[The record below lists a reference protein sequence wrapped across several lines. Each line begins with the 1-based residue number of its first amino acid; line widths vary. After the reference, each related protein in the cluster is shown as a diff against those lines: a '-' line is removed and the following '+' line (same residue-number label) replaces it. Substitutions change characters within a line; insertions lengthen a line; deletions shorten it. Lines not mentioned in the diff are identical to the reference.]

1 MAEIE
6 KAASLNDNDIKR
18 AFGKNLAMLRKA
30 KGMSR
35 ADLAEFLELSPLTV
49 RSYENGLRQPTFE
62 TLFRLA
68 EFFYISLDEL
78 LGHCDS
84 SQEEQYIE
92 NFRLKQAAQ
101 ILSTVGSL
109 MRADSTGYALFI
121 TRQEDT
127 FRKDSE
133 GNVSMVDDGKEA
145 IFFGSAQDVIAFAES
160 IQNTAALSDK
170 TFKQVFFDKAENLF
184 TDAESV
190 KRGQEILK
198 SVTGQWEIT
207 RHFKIDRLPE

>member
-18 AFGKNLAMLRKA
+18 AFGKNLAMLRRK
-30 KGMSR
+30 KRMSR
-35 ADLAEFLELSPLTV
+35 ADLAEILKLSPLTV

-78 LGHCDS
+78 AGHCDS

-101 ILSTVGSL
+101 ILSTVGTL
-109 MRADSTGYALFI
+109 MRTSSTGYALFI
-121 TRQEDT
+121 TRQNDT
-127 FRKDSE
+127 FMKDSA
-133 GNVSMVDDGKEA
+133 GNVSMVDDGRDA
-145 IFFGSAQDVIAFAES
+145 IFFGGAQDVIDFAES
-160 IQNTAALSDK
+160 IRNTAALSDK

-190 KRGQEILK
+190 KQGQEIL
-198 SVTGQWEIT
+198 
-207 RHFKIDRLPE
+207 R

>member
-101 ILSTVGSL
+101 ILSTVGTL
-109 MRADSTGYALFI
+109 MHADSTGYALFI
-121 TRQEDT
+121 KRQNAT
-127 FRKDSE
+127 FKKDSA
-133 GNVSMVDDGKEA
+133 GNVSMVDDGKDA
-145 IFFGSAQDVIAFAES
+145 IFFSGAHDVIDFAES
-160 IQNTAALSDK
+160 IQKAAALSDK